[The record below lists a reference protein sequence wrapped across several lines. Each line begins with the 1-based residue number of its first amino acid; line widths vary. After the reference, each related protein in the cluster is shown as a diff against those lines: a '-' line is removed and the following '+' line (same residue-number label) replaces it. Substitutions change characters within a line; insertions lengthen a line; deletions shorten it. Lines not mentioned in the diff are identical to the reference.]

1 MHRLAFYVNC
11 FVTESAVYLEV
22 VEVAVVVR
30 SDGPGLLI
38 NATLKQV
45 LLAICQDFF
54 QKLTNFDNDI
64 VFRTLNNL
72 LPFCA
77 MQNESMEATKESE
90 FHMHEQLKKKI
101 NRLTTSIRRQQAQ
114 LEKINNMM
122 SVVRPK
128 MMFSDG
134 LKRQQEQEQQ
144 IYDCLSTTVLEQRKQ
159 CNRLKTVLDGKMKIN
174 ETKRRA
180 MELRGKAKTQK
191 QISVERS
198 AGNQSVISDPSP
210 GPSKE
215 MIPNLPLPSPESQNI
230 NYSMLSPTFPRHKS
244 PLQGKVLED
253 STTRTS
259 VMPNDYGDALR
270 CNVEPPGQHSLQK
283 QLQYLQHQ
291 QDVLNA
297 QGMALAAQ
305 GGMSGAQLQ
314 VFQSFMEQ
322 HRALLPTLT
331 STSSSNTESLV
342 QPGSRSGC

>member
-1 MHRLAFYVNC
+1 
-11 FVTESAVYLEV
+11 
-22 VEVAVVVR
+22 
-30 SDGPGLLI
+30 
-38 NATLKQV
+38 
-45 LLAICQDFF
+45 
-54 QKLTNFDNDI
+54 
-64 VFRTLNNL
+64 
-72 LPFCA
+72 

-90 FHMHEQLKKKI
+90 FHMHEQLNKKI
-101 NRLTTSIRRQQAQ
+101 NRLTNSIKRQQAQ

-159 CNRLKTVLDGKMKIN
+159 CNRLKTVLEGKMKIN

-191 QISVERS
+191 QVSGERT
-198 AGNQSVISDPSP
+198 GNQSVHSDPSP

-215 MIPNLPLPSPESQNI
+215 MIPSVPLQSLESQNI
-230 NYSMLSPTFPRHKS
+230 NMSMLSPTFPRHKS
-244 PLQGKVLED
+244 PLHGKVQED

-259 VMPNDYGDALR
+259 VMPSDFGDALR
-270 CNVEPPGQHSLQK
+270 CSVEPPGQHSLQK

-314 VFQSFMEQ
+314 VFQAFMDQ

-331 STSSSNTESLV
+331 STSSSSTDSLAPPV
-342 QPGSRSGC
+342 SPSGCYLQFSAKNIGSVISKQVFAVYFYRVLQFFIIL